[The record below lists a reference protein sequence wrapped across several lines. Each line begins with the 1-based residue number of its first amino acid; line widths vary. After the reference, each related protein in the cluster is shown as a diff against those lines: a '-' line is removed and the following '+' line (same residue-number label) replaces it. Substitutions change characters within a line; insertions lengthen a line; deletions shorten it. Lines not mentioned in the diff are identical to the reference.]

1 MKNIKVALLHHTP
14 LYIASDGAR
23 TCWSSQ
29 DKSDTCRH
37 TNFHAAA
44 TEMCSSECLDCGTEQ
59 LNTVVIGPKDLALID
74 RVGNQYH
81 HASILEHVSFNFF
94 IDGISRACLQELCRH
109 RMASLSVKSTRYTL
123 KELKSEEA
131 FTAYTDM
138 DDQEYCLNGYE
149 RAAKYIV
156 LTPDPKVNRMSIL
169 ALDNLRDL
177 LNEGI
182 SNDLCKYALPE
193 SYRTQLTWTINIR
206 SLQNFLSLRTAPA
219 ALPEIQLLAK
229 LIFEALPPQ
238 TQSIV
243 QHCVYKKA

>member
-1 MKNIKVALLHHTP
+1 MNRIRVTILAHSP
-14 LYIASDGAR
+14 LTVISDGAR
-23 TCWSSQ
+23 TCWGSQ
-29 DKSDTCRH
+29 DKSDSV
-37 TNFHAAA
+37 
-44 TEMCSSECLDCGTEQ
+44 EEYDCVDGSYLGKTLGT
-59 LNTVVIGPKDLALID
+59 KDLALIN
-74 RVGNQYH
+74 RVGNEFK
-81 HASILEHVSFNFF
+81 HASILEHCSISFF
-94 IDGISRACLQELCRH
+94 IDGISRACLQECSRH

-138 DDQEYCLNGYE
+138 DDQEYYPNGYE
-149 RAAKYIV
+149 RAAKYLV

>member
-1 MKNIKVALLHHTP
+1 MNNIKVTLLHHTP
-14 LYIASDGAR
+14 LHIAADGAR

-44 TEMCSSECLDCGTEQ
+44 TEMCSSECLDCGSMDLDKIT
-59 LNTVVIGPKDLALID
+59 IGPKDLALID

-81 HASILEHVSFNFF
+81 HASILEHISFNFF
-94 IDGISRACLQELCRH
+94 IDGISRACLQELARH
-109 RMASLSVKSTRYTL
+109 RIASLSVKSTRYTL
-123 KELKSEEA
+123 KELKSEEP

-138 DDQEYCLNGYE
+138 DDQEYYPNGYE
-149 RAAKYIV
+149 RAAKYLV
-156 LTPDPKVNRMSIL
+156 LTSNPKVNRMSIL

-193 SYRTQLTWTINIR
+193 AYRTQLTWSINLR
-206 SLQNFLSLRTAPA
+206 SLQNFLSLRTSPK
-219 ALPEIQLLAK
+219 ALPEIQHLAR
-229 LIFEALPPQ
+229 LIYEELPPDA
-238 TQSIV
+238 QSLV
-243 QHCVYKKA
+243 RHCVF